1 MKILALNCG
10 SSSVKYQVYEMPAE
24 TTLAEGQV
32 ERIGFPDAVLT
43 HSAAGREPLTLV
55 GEVRDHRRAIEMVI
69 DVLLDAQH
77 GVLRRKEEIAG
88 VGHRVVH
95 GGEAFACSTLINE
108 AVLQAVRSFV
118 RFAPLHNPH
127 NLRGIEAAQ
136 ALLPGVPQVAVFDT
150 AFHRHMPPYAYIYAL
165 PYSLY
170 EQWGIRR
177 YGFHGTSHRY
187 VSREAAR
194 LLGRPLNEL
203 RLITCHL
210 GNGCSVA
217 AVQQG
222 VSVDTSMGFT
232 PLEGLV
238 MGTRSGDLDPAL
250 VPYIMQQMGL
260 SDLQVDAL
268 LNTQSGLLGVSGL
281 SSDMR
286 DIEEAAAAGHARAQ
300 LALDIFCYRLKK
312 YIGAYAAAMGGLDAL
327 VFTAGIGEKSAIVR
341 AKSCAGLEFLGISID
356 PERNRTRAAGEISRP
371 GSPVQVFV
379 IPTDEELL
387 IARDTYELVAAT
399 PPEQ

>member
-1 MKILALNCG
+1 MCI
-10 SSSVKYQVYEMPAE
+10 
-24 TTLAEGQV
+24 
-32 ERIGFPDAVLT
+32 
-43 HSAAGREPLTLV
+43 
-55 GEVRDHRRAIEMVI
+55 RD
-69 DVLLDAQH
+69 
-77 GVLRRKEEIAG
+77 
-88 VGHRVVH
+88 
-95 GGEAFACSTLINE
+95 
-108 AVLQAVRSFV
+108 
-118 RFAPLHNPH
+118 
-127 NLRGIEAAQ
+127 
-136 ALLPGVPQVAVFDT
+136 
-150 AFHRHMPPYAYIYAL
+150 
-165 PYSLY
+165 
-170 EQWGIRR
+170 RR

-187 VSREAAR
+187 VSLEAAR
-194 LLGRPLNEL
+194 LLGRPLGEL

-217 AVQQG
+217 AVCQG

-260 SDLQVDAL
+260 SDLQVDAMM
-268 LNTQSGLLGVSGL
+268 NTQSGLLGVSGL

-286 DIEEAAAAGHARAQ
+286 DITEAAAVGHERAQ

-341 AKSCAGLEFLGISID
+341 EKSCAGLEFLGIALD
-356 PERNRTRAAGEISRP
+356 AERNRTLQAGAISRA
-371 GSPVQVFV
+371 GAPVQVFV

-387 IARDTYELVAAT
+387 IARDTYELVT
-399 PPEQ
+399 SL

>member
-24 TTLAEGQV
+24 TTIAEGQV
-32 ERIGFPDAVLT
+32 ERIGFADAILT
-43 HSAAGREPLTLV
+43 HRAAGREPLTLV
-55 GEVRDHRRAIEMVI
+55 SEVRDHRRAIEVVI

-95 GGEAFACSTLINE
+95 GGEAFACSTLISE
-108 AVLQAVRSFV
+108 AVIQAVRSFV

-150 AFHRHMPPYAYIYAL
+150 AFHRQMPRYAYIYAL

-170 EQWGIRR
+170 AEWGIRR

-187 VSREAAR
+187 VSLEAAR
-194 LLGRPLNEL
+194 LLGRPLSEL
-203 RLITCHL
+203 RLVTCHL
-210 GNGCSVA
+210 GNGCSIA
-217 AVQQG
+217 AVQYG

-286 DIEEAAAAGHARAQ
+286 DIEEAAAAGHERAQ

-341 AKSCAGLEFLGISID
+341 AKSCAGLEFLGISLD
-356 PERNRTRAAGEISRP
+356 PERNRTLPTGEISRP
-371 GSPVQVFV
+371 GAPVQVFI

-387 IARDTYELVAAT
+387 IARDTYELVT
-399 PPEQ
+399 GS

>member
-43 HSAAGREPLTLV
+43 HRAAGREPLRLV
-55 GEVRDHRRAIEMVI
+55 SEVRDHRRAIEMVI
-69 DVLLDAQH
+69 DVLLDPQH

-108 AVLQAVRSFV
+108 AVIQAVRSFV

-150 AFHRHMPPYAYIYAL
+150 AFHRQMPKYAYIYAL
-165 PYSLY
+165 PYNLY
-170 EQWGIRR
+170 EELGIRR

-187 VSREAAR
+187 VSLEAAR
-194 LLGRPLNEL
+194 LLGRPLSEL
-203 RLITCHL
+203 RLVTCHL
-210 GNGCSVA
+210 GNGCSIA
-217 AVQQG
+217 AVQHG

-268 LNTQSGLLGVSGL
+268 LNQQSGLLGVSGL

-286 DIEEAAAAGHARAQ
+286 DIEEAAAAGHERAQ

-327 VFTAGIGEKSAIVR
+327 VFTAGIGEKSATVR
-341 AKSCAGLEFLGISID
+341 AKSCAGLEFLGIAID
-356 PERNRTRAAGEISRP
+356 PERNRTLAAGAISRP
-371 GSPVQVFV
+371 GAPVQVFV

-387 IARDTYELVAAT
+387 IARDTYELVT
-399 PPEQ
+399 GS

>member
-1 MKILALNCG
+1 MKIMALNCG

-32 ERIGFPDAVLT
+32 ERIGFADAILT
-43 HSAAGREPLTLV
+43 HRAAGREPLRLV
-55 GEVRDHRRAIEMVI
+55 SEVRDHRRAIEMVI

-136 ALLPGVPQVAVFDT
+136 ALLPAAPQVAVFDT
-150 AFHRHMPPYAYIYAL
+150 AFHRQMPPYAYVYAL
-165 PYSLY
+165 PYNLY
-170 EQWGIRR
+170 AEWGIRR

-187 VSREAAR
+187 VSMEAAR
-194 LLGRPLNEL
+194 LLGRPLGEL

-217 AVQQG
+217 AVQRG

-286 DIEEAAAAGHARAQ
+286 DVEEAAAAGHERAQ

-327 VFTAGIGEKSAIVR
+327 VFTGGIGEKSAIVR
-341 AKSCAGLEFLGISID
+341 EKSCAGLEFLGIALD
-356 PERNRTRAAGEISRP
+356 AERNRTLTAGAISRP
-371 GSPVQVFV
+371 DSPVQVFI

-387 IARDTYELVAAT
+387 IARDTYELVT
-399 PPEQ
+399 SL

>member
-1 MKILALNCG
+1 MKIMALNCG

-32 ERIGFPDAVLT
+32 ERIGFADAVLT
-43 HSAAGREPLTLV
+43 HRAAGREPLRLV
-55 GEVRDHRRAIEMVI
+55 SEVRDHRRAIEMVV

-136 ALLPGVPQVAVFDT
+136 ALLPAVPQVAVFDT
-150 AFHRHMPPYAYIYAL
+150 AFHRQMPPYAYVYAL
-165 PYSLY
+165 PYHLY
-170 EQWGIRR
+170 AEWGIRR

-187 VSREAAR
+187 VSLEAAR
-194 LLGRPLNEL
+194 LLGRPLGEL

-250 VPYIMQQMGL
+250 APYIMQQMGL
-260 SDLQVDAL
+260 SDLQVDAMM
-268 LNTQSGLLGVSGL
+268 NTQSGLLGVSGL

-286 DIEEAAAAGHARAQ
+286 DITEAAAVGHERAQ

-341 AKSCAGLEFLGISID
+341 EKSCAGLEFLGIALD
-356 PERNRTRAAGEISRP
+356 AERNRTLQAGAISRA
-371 GSPVQVFV
+371 GAPVQVFV

-387 IARDTYELVAAT
+387 IARDTYELVT
-399 PPEQ
+399 SL